1 MLSLVVALLT
11 TIVVAWL
18 IIKRMKPQAVLFAG
32 GIFLLAVA
40 ILMGYP
46 VLDAKKSTGLS
57 WFDILKF
64 IEDVFSNRAA
74 GIGLMIMTVGG
85 FAKYMDYIGA
95 SRSLVYI
102 ASKPLSMVKSPYVL
116 LGISY
121 IIGQLLNIV
130 IPSAA
135 GLCVLLMATMY
146 PVLVNLGVS
155 RLSAAAVVATT
166 PCLDLGPASGSAVF
180 AAKTAGLDV
189 ADYFVA
195 EQIPIAVVTMVAI
208 AVSHY
213 FVQRYFD
220 RKEGLEP
227 QKLQAVSAHESETEN
242 LPPKIYA
249 LLPMIPIIFV
259 LVFSKLG
266 ISSIKMSVVTAM
278 IISIFIAMILEVIRT
293 RRPMEVCKNIQV
305 FFDGMGHLFATV
317 VTLIVAGE
325 TFAYGLTKIG
335 AIDMIIKGAQ
345 GSGFGA
351 IGVTLIM
358 TLIVAIAAV
367 IMGSGNAPFYSF
379 GALVPDIAKGL
390 SMMPAAMI
398 TPMQMAS
405 SIARSASPITAAV
418 VAVAGVADV
427 SPVDLVKRTAI
438 PMGIALV
445 VSFLMAVIF

>member
-57 WFDILKF
+57 WFDIFKF

-155 RLSAAAVVATT
+155 RLSAAAV
-166 PCLDLGPASGSAVF
+166 
-180 AAKTAGLDV
+180 
-189 ADYFVA
+189 
-195 EQIPIAVVTMVAI
+195 VAI

>member
-57 WFDILKF
+57 WFDIFKF

-195 EQIPIAVVTMVAI
+195 EQIPIAVVTMVTI

-325 TFAYGLTKIG
+325 IFAYGLTKIG

-390 SMMPAAMI
+390 SMMPAVMI